1 MATITTHHSYPDL
14 LQTGGRLA
22 RTSWDSDNVSRAIA
36 GTIRGQKDAVV
47 LLVTVDGVA
56 VARGLSPAGLGPL
69 V

>member
-1 MATITTHHSYPDL
+1 MASITTHHTYPDL
-14 LQTGGRLA
+14 IQTGGRLA
-22 RTSWDSDNVSRAIA
+22 RTNWDSDNIGRCIA
-36 GTIRGQKDAVV
+36 GTIRGQKDAVI

>member
-22 RTSWDSDNVSRAIA
+22 RTSWDSDTVGRAIA
-36 GTIRGQKDAVV
+36 GTIRGQKEAAI

-56 VARGLSPAGLGPL
+56 VARGLSPAGLG
-69 V
+69 

>member
-1 MATITTHHSYPDL
+1 MASITTHHTYPDL
-14 LQTGGRLA
+14 IQIGGRLA
-22 RTSWDSDNVSRAIA
+22 RTDWNSDSIGRAIA
-36 GTIRGQKDAVV
+36 GTIRGQKDAAI

>member
-1 MATITTHHSYPDL
+1 MANITTHHTYPDL
-14 LQTGGRLA
+14 AQTGGRLA
-22 RTSWDSDNVSRAIA
+22 RTDWDSDNVGRAIA

-47 LLVTVDGVA
+47 LLVTVNGVA